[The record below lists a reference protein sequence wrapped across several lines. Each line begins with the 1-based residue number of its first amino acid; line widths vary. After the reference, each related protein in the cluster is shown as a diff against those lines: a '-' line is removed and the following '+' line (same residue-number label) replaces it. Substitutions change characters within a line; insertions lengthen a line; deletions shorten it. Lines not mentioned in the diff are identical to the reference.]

1 MSTNGV
7 NRTVVFTVT
16 ALWAGLVLLAGCSAG
31 GSGPGGSGGAGT
43 GGVGSGGV
51 SSGDAGTGG
60 AGTGGVSS
68 GDSGGAAPSTGGA
81 SAGTSGTGGTGG
93 AAPQGGATGGATS
106 GTGGGAGGGGPI
118 HGGASGRFVCPA
130 GATYGAPTW
139 GAVTQFGPP
148 TSGAVTNFQF
158 LEGPTWIASIGTLF
172 FSDVGAKPEHTFK
185 LVPPATAA
193 ALFLQGSGTNGLSL
207 DSEDKLIVADQKDR
221 SVLRV
226 DPMTGATIATL
237 VPPGAGA
244 FTMDSP
250 NDIIVRSDGNIYLTD
265 PNSGLYRAAPS
276 GASTGPYKLTGP
288 FKEVN
293 SPNGVVLSTDEN
305 TLYVGDLRNQQ
316 IKRFPVMADGTIDT
330 ANGHL
335 LATAK
340 NASVDGL
347 CLDCAGNLYA
357 STSGGIEVFS
367 PAGAALGMVPT
378 GGASNCTFGG
388 ADRKTMY
395 VAARSVLKV
404 VPMTIPGL
412 PD

>member
-1 MSTNGV
+1 MAVCT
-7 NRTVVFTVT
+7 
-16 ALWAGLVLLAGCSAG
+16 GLAFMAGCSG
-31 GSGPGGSGGAGT
+31 GRGSSPGGSGGASTGGAGIGGTNIGGASTGRGGSGT
-43 GGVGSGGV
+43 GGAASGEVGSGG
-51 SSGDAGTGG
+51 
-60 AGTGGVSS
+60 
-68 GDSGGAAPSTGGA
+68 SGGSVPSTGGA
-81 SAGTSGTGGTGG
+81 SAGSIGTGGTGG
-93 AAPQGGATGGATS
+93 PAHQGGATGGATS
-106 GTGGGAGGGGPI
+106 GTGGGGGGPI
-118 HGGASGRFVCPA
+118 HGGASGRVVCPA

-185 LVPPATAA
+185 LVPPATAP

-207 DSEDKLIVADQKDR
+207 DNEDKLIVADQKDR

-226 DPMTGATIATL
+226 DPMTGATLATL
-237 VPPGAGA
+237 VPPGSGS

-250 NDIIVRSDGNIYLTD
+250 NDIVVRSDGNIYLTD

-276 GASTGPYKLTGP
+276 GASGPYKLTGP
-288 FKEVN
+288 LKQVN
-293 SPNGVVLSTDEN
+293 SPNGVILSADEN
-305 TLYVGDLRNQQ
+305 TLYVGDLGNRQ
-316 IKRFPVMADGTIDT
+316 IRRFPVMADGTIDT
-330 ANGHL
+330 ASGQL
-335 LATAK
+335 FVTAK
-340 NASVDGL
+340 GGPDGL

-357 STSGGIEVFS
+357 STSGGVEVFS
-367 PAGAALGMVPT
+367 PAGAALGTVPT
-378 GGASNCTFGG
+378 GRATNCTFGG

-395 VAARSVLKV
+395 VAAGPLLKA